1 MKKTW
6 IITKRELAAF
16 FDSLIAYV
24 MIILFLGLSG
34 IFTWLVTTNIFVS
47 QQASL
52 ATFFGVAFWSLFF
65 FIPAITMRMIAEE
78 NRAGTIELL
87 ITKAVSDWEIVL
99 GKFLAC
105 LILVLVALVCTLPYY
120 ITISQLGNIDD
131 GAVLGGYLA
140 LILLSAAY
148 ISIGLFASSLTQN
161 QIVAI
166 LLALLISVF
175 FHFLFDA
182 IGGAVS
188 GFFGELFNYL
198 SIRTH
203 FDSMSRGVIDS
214 RDIIYF
220 VSIFWLGLVLGPG
233 LASQVFWFF
242 VAPLLNT
249 PRHNVWVV
257 SR

>member
-1 MKKTW
+1 MMKIW
-6 IITKRELAAF
+6 IITKRELASF

-87 ITKAVSDWEIVL
+87 ITKAVSDGQIVI

-105 LILVLVALVCTLPYY
+105 LILVIIALACTLPYY
-120 ITISQLGNIDD
+120 VTISQLGNIDD
-131 GAVLGGYLA
+131 GSVIGGYLG
-140 LILLSAAY
+140 LIFLSASY

-175 FHFLFDA
+175 FHFLFDV
-182 IGGAVS
+182 IGGAFTGS
-188 GFFGELFNYL
+188 LGSLFNYL
-198 SIRTH
+198 SIRAH
-203 FDSMSRGVIDS
+203 YESLSRGVIDS
-214 RDIIYF
+214 RDLIYF
-220 VSIFWLGLVLGPG
+220 LSIIVLGLLS
-233 LASQVFWFF
+233 AQVMLSKRNWQ
-242 VAPLLNT
+242 
-249 PRHNVWVV
+249 
-257 SR
+257 S

>member
-6 IITKRELAAF
+6 IITKRELASF

-34 IFTWLVTTNIFVS
+34 IFTWLVTTNIFVG

-52 ATFFGVAFWSLFF
+52 GTFFGVAFWSLFF

-78 NRAGTIELL
+78 NKAGTIELL
-87 ITKAVSDWEIVL
+87 ITKAVSDWQIVM

-105 LILVLVALVCTLPYY
+105 LILVAIALICTLPYY

-131 GAVLGGYLA
+131 GSVIGGYFGL
-140 LILLSAAY
+140 LFLSACY

-161 QIVAI
+161 QIVSI

-175 FHFLFDA
+175 FHFLFDV
-182 IGGAVS
+182 IGGAFT
-188 GFFGELFNYL
+188 GFMGEVFNYL
-198 SIRTH
+198 SIRAH
-203 FDSMSRGVIDS
+203 FESLSRGVIDS

-220 VSIFWLGLVLGPG
+220 LSIISLGLIL
-233 LASQVFWFF
+233 SQVMLSKRNWQ
-242 VAPLLNT
+242 
-249 PRHNVWVV
+249 
-257 SR
+257 S

>member
-1 MKKTW
+1 MNKTW
-6 IITKRELAAF
+6 IITKRELASF

-34 IFTWLVTTNIFVS
+34 IFTWLVSSNIFVS
-47 QQASL
+47 QQASMG
-52 ATFFGVAFWSLFF
+52 TFFGVAFWSLFF

-87 ITKAVSDWEIVL
+87 ITKAVTDWQIVI

-105 LILVLVALVCTLPYY
+105 LILVMIALVCTLPYY
-120 ITISQLGNIDD
+120 VTISQLGNVDD
-131 GAVLGGYLA
+131 GAVIGGYLG
-140 LILLSAAY
+140 LTMLSAAY
-148 ISIGLFASSLTQN
+148 ISIGLFASSMTQN

-182 IGGAVS
+182 IGGTLT

-203 FDSMSRGVIDS
+203 FDSLSRGVIDS

-220 VSIFWLGLVLGPG
+220 LSIIGLGLVF
-233 LASQVFWFF
+233 SQTMLSKRNWQ
-242 VAPLLNT
+242 
-249 PRHNVWVV
+249 
-257 SR
+257 S